1 MEITFLG
8 TGPSLGIPII
18 GCNCPVCTSDDSKD
32 KRLRSS
38 ILVQYKNK
46 SILIDAGPDFRY
58 QMIREKIK
66 SLDAILLTH
75 EHKDHIAGLDDIRSF
90 NYLQRKPMDIYGD
103 GRVLDIIQKSYSY
116 VFAEDKYPGIP
127 QMSLF
132 PIDNGIFSIN
142 DIDIIP
148 VKVLHYKL
156 PVFGY
161 RIGDFT
167 YISDASYI
175 SEKEKEKIKGSK
187 VLIINALRK
196 DKHISHFCLEESLA
210 IIKEINPP
218 KAYLTHMG
226 HLIGRHSELEIEL
239 PENVFPSYDGL
250 KLSISI

>member
-1 MEITFLG
+1 
-8 TGPSLGIPII
+8 
-18 GCNCPVCTSDDSKD
+18 
-32 KRLRSS
+32 
-38 ILVQYKNK
+38 
-46 SILIDAGPDFRY
+46 
-58 QMIREKIK
+58 MIREKIK

-226 HLIGRHSELEIEL
+226 HLIGRHSELEM
-239 PENVFPSYDGL
+239 D
-250 KLSISI
+250 